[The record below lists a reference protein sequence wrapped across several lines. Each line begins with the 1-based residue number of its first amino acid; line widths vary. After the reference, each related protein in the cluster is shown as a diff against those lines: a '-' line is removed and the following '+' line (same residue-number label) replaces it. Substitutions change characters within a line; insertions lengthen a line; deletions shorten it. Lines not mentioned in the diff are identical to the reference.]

1 MLRHTDIACPAC
13 GCVCDDLVLTVE
25 NNRLLTVEPACPL
38 AEPWFREQA
47 EAIAAD
53 AEIEGCE
60 VPVEEA
66 LQRASEILSGARY
79 PLIYGLSR
87 STTAG
92 QRAAVALAERIGA
105 IIDTTASLC
114 HGPSIVA
121 VQEVG
126 ESTAT
131 LGEIRHR
138 ADLVIFWG
146 CHPAAT
152 HPRHAER
159 YSVHPPSQ
167 FVPGGRAGRTVVLI
181 GDQQHID
188 QWRLDPQ
195 GSRADIVVP
204 VESGRD
210 FDVVNALRMLIAD
223 QPLPESISPG
233 ADRTRLQDLAD
244 RLRSCRSGVFFFG
257 TGLTG
262 TGSPHDD
269 HQRGLGHTNVS
280 ALLRLVA
287 ELHRHTRFYARRMR
301 LYGDVSGADSVLCWQ
316 TGYPFGVSLTRGY
329 ARYNPGEYTAQDI
342 LERGEADACLLI
354 GSETASL
361 FNAAANAHLRSIP
374 TITLDYPASRP
385 EFVPTIRFTT
395 AVYGLHAAG
404 TVYRMDE
411 VPLPLRAV
419 LTSPLPTDDV
429 ILARLMNS
437 ICDTGV
443 ASS

>member
-13 GCVCDDLVLTVE
+13 GCVCDDLALTVE

-47 EAIAAD
+47 EAMAPE
-53 AEIEGCE
+53 AEIDGRE

-66 LQRASEILSGARY
+66 LQRAAEILSEARY

-87 STTAG
+87 SATAG

-105 IIDTTASLC
+105 VIDTTASLC

-146 CHPAAT
+146 CHPAET

-159 YSVHPPSQ
+159 YSVYPSAQ
-167 FVPGGRAGRTVVLI
+167 FVPGDRAGRTIVLI
-181 GDQQHID
+181 GNRQQID
-188 QWRLDPQ
+188 HWRLDPA
-195 GSRADIVVP
+195 GSRADLVVP
-204 VESGRD
+204 VEPGRD
-210 FDVVNALRMLIAD
+210 FEVVNVLRLLIAD
-223 QPLPESISPG
+223 QPLLESATPG
-233 ADRTRLQDLAD
+233 ADLTQLRDLAH
-244 RLRSCRSGVFFFG
+244 RMRNCRSGVFFFG

-262 TGSPHDD
+262 TGSRDED
-269 HQRGLGHTNVS
+269 HQRGLGHANVS
-280 ALLRLVA
+280 TLLRLVA
-287 ELHRHTRFYARRMR
+287 ELHQYTRFYARRMR

-342 LERGEADACLLI
+342 LDRRETDACLLI
-354 GSETASL
+354 GSETTGL
-361 FNAAANAHLRSIP
+361 FNAAANAHLRRIP
-374 TITLDYPASRP
+374 TITLDYPASSP
-385 EFVPTIRFTT
+385 DFVPTVRFTT
-395 AVYGLHAAG
+395 AVYGLHAPG

-411 VPLPLRAV
+411 VPLPLRPV
-419 LTSPLPTDDV
+419 LRSVLPTDAEV
-429 ILARLMNS
+429 LARLS
-437 ICDTGV
+437 DRIGV
-443 ASS
+443 ERP